1 MQHDVRGLELT
12 TVSAAATRHIDQAVS
27 DFLNYLTTAS
37 AEVKSALA
45 EDPDFVLALCF
56 RGYFLMMLENRA
68 VLPKVHETLD
78 RMKPHLDAVTPRE
91 RLHARA
97 LEAWATGDLASAC
110 LAWEELLTEAPRDLL
125 ALKLHHTMTFYT
137 GRSHVLRAVV
147 SSVLGAWDASVPGYG
162 YVQGMYA
169 YALEENGD
177 YAAAERW
184 GREAFDANPED
195 LWAIHSV
202 AHVME
207 MQGRSAEGT
216 KWLDYS
222 QDNWAHKNPFKAHV
236 WWHAAL
242 FLLAQGDYE
251 RALNLYDNEL
261 VSVNSP
267 AYVDVSNQASLLKR
281 LEIAGVDVGDRWDV
295 LAEHAETRIEDHM
308 LPFRDVHF
316 CLALTA
322 RGNLDGARRQIGSMR
337 AFAADNRGWTANVT
351 KSTLIPLCEAIIAY
365 ESGEYGKACD
375 LLWPMRNELAL
386 IGGSHAQRDLFAQIL
401 GDTAVRGSKLSI
413 ARSLLAERVA
423 RRPSSKG
430 TWLKY
435 SSVLDELGESDL
447 AKRAEQ
453 NAATAAEAG

>member
-1 MQHDVRGLELT
+1 MQHDARGLDLST
-12 TVSAAATRHIDQAVS
+12 TSAAAAQHIDQAVS

-37 AEVKSALA
+37 AQVKSALE
-45 EDPDFVLALCF
+45 EDPDCVLALCF

-68 VLPKVHETLD
+68 VLPKVHDTLD
-78 RMKPHLDAVTPRE
+78 KMRPHLDAVTPRE
-91 RLHARA
+91 RLHAKA
-97 LEAWATGDLASAC
+97 LEAWATGDLAGAC
-110 LAWEELLTEAPRDLL
+110 LAWEELLTESPRDLL

-147 SSVLGAWDASVPGYG
+147 SSVIGAWDDSVPGFG
-162 YVQGMYA
+162 FVKGMYA

-222 QDNWAHKNPFKAHV
+222 LDSWAHKNPFKAHV

-242 FLLAQGDYE
+242 FLLAQGDYD

-261 VSVNSP
+261 CSVNSK

-281 LEIAGVDVGDRWDV
+281 LEIAGINVGDRWNV
-295 LAEHAETRIEDHM
+295 LAEHAGTRIEDHM

-316 CLALTA
+316 CLALA
-322 RGNLDGARRQIGSMR
+322 AQGNIAEARRQITSMQN
-337 AFAADNRGWTANVT
+337 FATENEGWTANVT
-351 KSTLIPLCEAIIAY
+351 ASTLIPLCEGLVAY
-365 ESGEYGKACD
+365 ETGNYGTACD
-375 LLWPMRNELAL
+375 LIWPMRNELGL

-401 GDTAVRGSKLSI
+401 SDTALRGSKLAV
-413 ARSLLAERVA
+413 ARGLLAERVA
-423 RRPSSKG
+423 RRPSSRG
-430 TWLKY
+430 SWLKY
-435 SSVLDELGESDL
+435 SSVLRELGESEFAEL
-447 AKRAEQ
+447 AER
-453 NAATAAEAG
+453 NAAAATEAG